1 VWSLDE
7 IVNSCNK
14 TGLSFPEMVIAHDSE
29 RSGMEPCSVRSIMS
43 SRLDDMKRSMEE
55 ALSGDHRGKFVGGEA
70 SLLGEY
76 GNASSPLSGR
86 LVLEAARI
94 ALAVSAYNASMG
106 RIVAAP
112 TAGSCGI
119 LPGMLFGFEKV
130 FGAQRE
136 SLVDALI
143 VAGGVGQVIARRAT
157 LAGASG
163 GCQAECGA
171 AAAMGASALVFL
183 AGGSAGS
190 VSHAAGIT
198 LKSILGLVCD
208 PVAGLVE
215 IPCVKRNGTLVA
227 LGIIG
232 ADMALAGIRSLIP
245 PDEVID
251 AMRSVGNLLPEI
263 LKETGTG
270 GVAVTPTAMRL
281 RRLWED
287 EAKGQGD
294 N

>member
-1 VWSLDE
+1 MWSLEE
-7 IVNSCNK
+7 IVNSCK
-14 TGLSFPEMVIAHDSE
+14 ETGRSFPETVISRDSE
-29 RSGMEPCSVRSIMS
+29 RSGMEPASVVAIMS

-55 ALSGDHRGKFVGGEA
+55 ALSSDPRGKFVGGEA
-70 SLLGEY
+70 SLLGQY
-76 GNASSPLSGR
+76 GSVQSPLSGR
-86 LVLEAARI
+86 LVLEGARI
-94 ALAVSAYNASMG
+94 ALAISAYNASMG

-119 LPGMLFGFEKV
+119 LPGMLFGYGNT
-130 FGAQRE
+130 FGAPGDK
-136 SLVDALI
+136 LVDALI

-171 AAAMGASALVFL
+171 AAAMGASALAFL
-183 AGGSAGS
+183 AGGSVEAI
-190 VSHAAGIT
+190 SHAAGIT

-227 LGIIG
+227 LGVIG

-251 AMRSVGNLLPEI
+251 AMRSVGNLLPEV
-263 LKETGTG
+263 LRETGTG
-270 GVAVTPTAMRL
+270 GVAATPTATKL
-281 RRLWED
+281 GRLWD
-287 EAKGQGD
+287 NEA
-294 N
+294 